1 MVRFLERRRQ
11 RLAHYS
17 LMAETIV
24 YLLAARVALAVFSFQ
39 HLVWLFE
46 RPTRQPELT
55 GEARVRARKEVL
67 RAIYV
72 VKRKIFRDKTTC
84 FHHAIAAQAML
95 RRRRVSTTLFY
106 GAAQV
111 PERGL
116 VTHVWLQDGANGVV
130 GHLTAKQGRY
140 RILARYPS
148 REGM

>member
-1 MVRFLERRRQ
+1 MGRVIERGRQ
-11 RLAHYS
+11 RIARFS
-17 LMAETIV
+17 LIAETMV
-24 YLLAARVALAVFSFQ
+24 YLLAARMALAVLSFQ
-39 HLVWLFE
+39 QLIWFFE
-46 RPTRQPELT
+46 RPARQPELS

-111 PERGL
+111 PERGFA
-116 VTHVWLQDGANGVV
+116 THVWLQDGADGVV